1 MNVVKI
7 QGRLANQLF
16 QYAFAYSISK
26 KNRSIYYFDI
36 NLYYGFRLYKYFRL
50 RKFEIISQFFKSIF
64 YRIKS
69 KHNFV
74 TVKEYSDTPSLSINQ
89 NIGKDIVWDGHFQS
103 IKYFKDFETK
113 IKKLFRVKRKFVKVF
128 NDKYACLFK
137 NNTVTVVHVRL
148 TDYKLSGNDF
158 LGGQDLT
165 LPFSYYK
172 FCLNQIL
179 KTNSIEKIIV
189 ISDDVEKCKEIFK
202 EFEKVNIMYEENTE
216 IIDFQLIMNADY
228 LILSNSSF
236 SWWGAY
242 LNNKKQKVYA
252 PKYWLGFHKKF
263 SYPLEI
269 TEGLDWDIVDFTNF

>member
-1 MNVVKI
+1 M
-7 QGRLANQLF
+7 
-16 QYAFAYSISK
+16 
-26 KNRSIYYFDI
+26 
-36 NLYYGFRLYKYFRL
+36 
-50 RKFEIISQFFKSIF
+50 
-64 YRIKS
+64 
-69 KHNFV
+69 
-74 TVKEYSDTPSLSINQ
+74 
-89 NIGKDIVWDGHFQS
+89 
-103 IKYFKDFETK
+103 
-113 IKKLFRVKRKFVKVF
+113 
-128 NDKYACLFK
+128 
-137 NNTVTVVHVRL
+137 RL